1 MTRCYLPVDRRGL
14 QQAIQAHEIAMSK
27 GHGVTGWLRSAWPE
41 ASEEDL
47 EYAALMAAAAD
58 SAQLNSQTTNGQR
71 VVLVVEATVLEE
83 SGDSTAI
90 RLKPSVPWSDL
101 LAIQADPDPIP
112 LAEEADFELGW
123 FANQEAAA
131 LLDRMSAVS
140 SP

>member
-1 MTRCYLPVDRRGL
+1 MTRCYLPVDCRGL
-14 QQAIQAHEIAMSK
+14 RQVIEAHEITLAQ
-27 GHGVTGWLRSAWPE
+27 GHGVTDWLRSAWPE
-41 ASEEDL
+41 AGAEDL

-58 SAQLNSQTTNGQR
+58 SADLNSQMTSGQR

-83 SGDSTAI
+83 SQDSTAI
-90 RLKPSVPWSDL
+90 QIRLPVPWSGL

-131 LLDRMSAVS
+131 LLDRINPVS
-140 SP
+140 ST